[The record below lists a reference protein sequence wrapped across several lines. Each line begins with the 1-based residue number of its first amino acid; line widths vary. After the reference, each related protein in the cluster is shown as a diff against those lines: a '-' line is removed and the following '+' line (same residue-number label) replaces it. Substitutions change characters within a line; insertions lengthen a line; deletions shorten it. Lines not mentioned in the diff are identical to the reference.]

1 MSHSPSLFFLIVTV
15 KCAAA
20 LTIYLHQSFFTFH
33 FHLHDFPPRLTILF
47 SVAVISKV
55 FSLDTAM
62 TSCLHYNKYTYFPP
76 SILPHF
82 MPSLF
87 LPSYLHSVLFPIK
100 CREAD
105 RIPVA
110 HSEFLLIVK
119 ESYGLS
125 PSELQHK
132 STNFRNHINSH
143 CSNMSFVK
151 NKTKKR
157 VWVIVLADVLSL
169 GDSLSLNGVASCNNS
184 ENSTLSH
191 HGRHVSWTLLNEHS
205 G

>member
-1 MSHSPSLFFLIVTV
+1 MQCTQCSLVSTMLFTKKIECLIHLNNTIHSAIHRSHPSVPGFTAVSHSLFFSVFPASSICSAIIHEPGLRLCVCTSPSPSLFFLIVTV

-47 SVAVISKV
+47 SVAVIRKV

-62 TSCLHYNKYTYFPP
+62 TSCLHYNKYSYYSP

-87 LPSYLHSVLFPIK
+87 LPSYLHSVLFSIK

-105 RIPVA
+105 RIPA
-110 HSEFLLIVK
+110 IFC
-119 ESYGLS
+119 G
-125 PSELQHK
+125 
-132 STNFRNHINSH
+132 TFRVPLNSKGKLW
-143 CSNMSFVK
+143 S
-151 NKTKKR
+151 
-157 VWVIVLADVLSL
+157 
-169 GDSLSLNGVASCNNS
+169 
-184 ENSTLSH
+184 
-191 HGRHVSWTLLNEHS
+191 VSK
-205 G
+205 

>member
-1 MSHSPSLFFLIVTV
+1 MSPSPSLFFLIVTV

-105 RIPVA
+105 RIPDILCGTFRVPLNSKGKLWSVSKWA
-110 HSEFLLIVK
+110 TAQIHKLQ
-119 ESYGLS
+119 ESHQL
-125 PSELQHK
+125 
-132 STNFRNHINSH
+132 
-143 CSNMSFVK
+143 
-151 NKTKKR
+151 
-157 VWVIVLADVLSL
+157 
-169 GDSLSLNGVASCNNS
+169 
-184 ENSTLSH
+184 
-191 HGRHVSWTLLNEHS
+191 TLL
-205 G
+205 